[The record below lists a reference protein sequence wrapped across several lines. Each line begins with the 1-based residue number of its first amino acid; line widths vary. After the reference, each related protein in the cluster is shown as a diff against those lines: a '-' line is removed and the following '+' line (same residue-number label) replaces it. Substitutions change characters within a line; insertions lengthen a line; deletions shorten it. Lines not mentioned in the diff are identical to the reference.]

1 MTTTTAT
8 TATAPLDRPA
18 IVDHALTI
26 AKEYDGQ
33 GLTLTLRQMYYQF
46 VARGLI
52 ANGQKSY
59 KRIGAALTAARYAGT
74 FPIEWLED
82 RGRTVNRGDATRDD
96 TDVDDAMS
104 TASRW
109 LRSLPEL
116 TINRARW
123 YGQPVHVSV
132 WVEKEALAGIFEPT
146 CNDLG
151 VGWFACKGYPSVSSL
166 RDWIRQVN
174 AVCGPD
180 PYFDEDDAFNDDGE
194 PTGATATDGRAER
207 AIVLYFGD
215 HDPDGWEI
223 PRSCERNIAKLRRL
237 DGLAAP
243 GEGFDIEFIRIGLNM
258 DQILTHNPPPFP
270 AKVSSSRC
278 AGYIEEHGTDD
289 AWELDALDP
298 TTLRDLI
305 REHVTAYFDDDIAAD
320 NRETVDEV
328 RDEVRRRV
336 QAPGW
341 AAGVLAG

>member
-1 MTTTTAT
+1 MTTAT
-8 TATAPLDRPA
+8 TTTPAPLDRPG
-18 IVDHALTI
+18 IVAHALTI
-26 AKEYDGQ
+26 AREYDGQ

-82 RGRTVNRGDATRDD
+82 RGRTVNAGDATRDD
-96 TDVDDAMS
+96 TDADDAMS

-174 AVCGPD
+174 RVVGPD
-180 PYFDEDDAFNDDGE
+180 PYFYADDDDDDAD
-194 PTGATATDGRAER
+194 AMDGRAER

-223 PRSCERNIAKLRRL
+223 PRSCERNIAKLRQL
-237 DGLAAP
+237 DGLR
-243 GEGFDIEFIRIGLNM
+243 GDFDIEFIRIGLNM

-270 AKVSSSRC
+270 AKMSSSRC

-298 TTLRDLI
+298 ATLRELI
-305 REHVTAYFDDDIAAD
+305 RENVEGYFDADVHAA
-320 NRETVDEV
+320 NREIVDEV

-341 AAGVLAG
+341 AASVIGEADE